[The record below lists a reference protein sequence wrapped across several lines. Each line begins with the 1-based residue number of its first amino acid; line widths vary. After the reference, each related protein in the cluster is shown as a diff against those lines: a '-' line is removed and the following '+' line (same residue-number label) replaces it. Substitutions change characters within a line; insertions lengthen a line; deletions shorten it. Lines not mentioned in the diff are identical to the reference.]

1 MTEKQFHLSPS
12 PSLISSSAQ
21 HSIAKKI
28 ESYGRN
34 LFLYLFWKK
43 IQQKIFLSTFQS
55 IVYINLAFAFLF

>member
-21 HSIAKKI
+21 HSIAKKT

-34 LFLYLFWKK
+34 LFLYLF
-43 IQQKIFLSTFQS
+43 FLEKNTTKYISLNIS
-55 IVYINLAFAFLF
+55 VYCVH